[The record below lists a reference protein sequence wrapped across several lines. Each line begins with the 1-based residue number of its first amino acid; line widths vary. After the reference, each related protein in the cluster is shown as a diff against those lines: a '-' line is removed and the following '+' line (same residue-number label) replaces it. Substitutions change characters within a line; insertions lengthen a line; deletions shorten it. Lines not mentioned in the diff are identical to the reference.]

1 MFCWDVVEALILRGY
16 YNFYK
21 CLLNRVLVVEA
32 LTLRGV
38 LQHWI

>member
-1 MFCWDVVEALILRGY
+1 MAVVEALILRGC

-32 LTLRGV
+32 LTLRGCYN
-38 LQHWI
+38 IGFE